1 MSGGSGTSQRILDVT
16 DKQNDPQEQAFALNH
31 ASVLA
36 RQYFAA
42 PHLWAARYYAG
53 QARLRE
59 DALLRAGH
67 QTIDTLHRAHV
78 VSAVFAAVS
87 FLEAYINELYQD
99 ASHTESGG
107 VGDISSRLSGLTKED
122 QQSLA
127 KTWDDKIWPQSKGDD
142 SYRLQSKYQGALK
155 KKNRYNEA
163 SEQMFLDITSLIQL
177 RNALVHF
184 TPESID
190 VADRDFV
197 MEKRLRGKFADSPF
211 PADPWYLNGC
221 LGAGL
226 AQWSHE
232 LVTKFVKDWIG
243 RMGLE
248 RDLDAELAGVLPPA
262 ELSKLVRYYG
272 EIEGKAHRIL
282 ARLRL
287 RWRSAILRDA

>member
-1 MSGGSGTSQRILDVT
+1 MT
-16 DKQNDPQEQAFALNH
+16 DKQIDPKEQAVAIAIDHVFVNDR
-31 ASVLA
+31 ASVVA

-42 PHLWAARYYAG
+42 PHLWAARYYAQ

-59 DALLRAGH
+59 NALLRAGH
-67 QTIDTLHRAHV
+67 PTIDTLHRAHV

-99 ASHTESGG
+99 ASHAEAGG
-107 VGDISSRLSGLTKED
+107 VGDMSSRLSGLTREG
-122 QQSLA
+122 QQDLA
-127 KTWDDKIWPQSKGDD
+127 KRWNDKIWPQSKGDD

-155 KKNRYNEA
+155 EGNRYNEC
-163 SEQMFLDITSLIQL
+163 SEQIFVDITSLIQL

-190 VADRDFV
+190 VADRDGR

-211 PADPWYLNGC
+211 SADPWYLNGC

-226 AQWSHE
+226 AQWSYE
-232 LVTKFVKDWIG
+232 LVTEFVKDWIG

-262 ELSKLVRYYG
+262 ELQT
-272 EIEGKAHRIL
+272 
-282 ARLRL
+282 
-287 RWRSAILRDA
+287 

>member
-1 MSGGSGTSQRILDVT
+1 MTE
-16 DKQNDPQEQAFALNH
+16 KQIDPKAQAAAIDH
-31 ASVLA
+31 ASVIESASVVA

-78 VSAVFAAVS
+78 VSAVFAAAS

-99 ASHTESGG
+99 ASDAEEGG
-107 VGDISSRLSGLTKED
+107 VGDMSSRLSGLTREHQRD
-122 QQSLA
+122 LA
-127 KTWDDKIWPQSKGDD
+127 KRWEDKIWPQSKGDD
-142 SYRLQSKYQGALK
+142 SYRLQNKYQGALK
-155 KKNRYNEA
+155 KSNRYNEC
-163 SEQMFLDITSLIQL
+163 SEQIFVDITSLIQL

-190 VADRDFV
+190 VADRDGR

-226 AQWSHE
+226 AQWSYE
-232 LVTKFVKDWIG
+232 LVTEFVKDWIG
-243 RMGLE
+243 RMGLD
-248 RDLDAELAGVLPPA
+248 RDLDAELVGVLPPT
-262 ELSKLVRYYG
+262 ELR
-272 EIEGKAHRIL
+272 
-282 ARLRL
+282 
-287 RWRSAILRDA
+287 